1 MNLEIQGKLQIGHN
15 NLRVFS
21 GKVSIFPIF
30 VLRGIQDFTSALC
43 RKIFP
48 VHLNVQKG
56 KNGRGRTINIVTGT
70 NDLQNITIFLAASII
85 HQISSH
91 SKKQKKRRRKETLSQ
106 SMNILALQKHLIKRF
121 LMYISK
127 LTHHKQKQDTT

>member
-91 SKKQKKRRRKETLSQ
+91 SKKQKKK
-106 SMNILALQKHLIKRF
+106 KKKRNPF
-121 LMYISK
+121 SINEHSG
-127 LTHHKQKQDTT
+127 LTKTFDKKVFDVYFKVDSS